1 MDEYFQKNVTVHSDY
16 CEESIYSETHSV
28 KQDFTWDWFFF
39 CFRKIRIK
47 HRSSNGRW
55 LSLNL
60 ALALKCAAAKKRL
73 TIHEICPRFCK
84 EI

>member
-1 MDEYFQKNVTVHSDY
+1 MWQCIQIAVRNQFIVKRIQQNETS
-16 CEESIYSETHSV
+16 SET
-28 KQDFTWDWFFF
+28 DFS

-47 HRSSNGRW
+47 DRNSNGSFKRW

-73 TIHEICPRFCK
+73 TFHEICPRFCK

>member
-1 MDEYFQKNVTVHSDY
+1 MWQCIQIAVRNQFIVKRIQQNETS
-16 CEESIYSETHSV
+16 SET
-28 KQDFTWDWFFF
+28 DFS

-47 HRSSNGRW
+47 HRNSNGRW

-73 TIHEICPRFCK
+73 TIHEICPLFCK